1 MELVCLKDFHRAT
14 TAPNC
19 VIIAISLELPE
30 QLEILLERSDEL
42 TIINGGG
49 RMVLGCN
56 FNGSIVR
63 HGIIYFSMRNTN
75 WLYFKIQIKFF
86 HNIIHRIS
94 AKGYDYFWL
103 YKSDLPIKKWPING
117 NFLRKRVAIFR
128 WTILKD

>member
-86 HNIIHRIS
+86 HNIAHRV
-94 AKGYDYFWL
+94 APKRGYHFGL
-103 YKSDLPIKKWPING
+103 YDINLSIEKWPI
-117 NFLRKRVAIFR
+117 
-128 WTILKD
+128 